1 MVRLASRN
9 REVERVKRR
18 SSGSPLKKKGLRKI
32 RIDDESDRK
41 RRDEQKPE
49 AAIPWLPEKNTH
61 QPFCE
66 FFFVRV
72 ISLKRDGIPT
82 DRLLCEMA

>member
-49 AAIPWLPEKNTH
+49 AAIPWLPEKNTSTLLRV
-61 QPFCE
+61 
-66 FFFVRV
+66 FFVRV
-72 ISLKRDGIPT
+72 ISLKRDGIST

>member
-1 MVRLASRN
+1 M
-9 REVERVKRR
+9 KRR
-18 SSGSPLKKKGLRKI
+18 RSGSPLKKKGLRKI

-49 AAIPWLPEKNTH
+49 AAIPWLPEKNTRTLLRV
-61 QPFCE
+61 
-66 FFFVRV
+66 FFVRV
-72 ISLKRDGIPT
+72 ISLKRDGIST